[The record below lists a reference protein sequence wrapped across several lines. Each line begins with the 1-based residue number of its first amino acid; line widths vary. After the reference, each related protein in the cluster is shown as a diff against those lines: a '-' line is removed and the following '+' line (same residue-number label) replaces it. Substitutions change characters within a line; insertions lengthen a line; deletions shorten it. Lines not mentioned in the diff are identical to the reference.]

1 MPACGVTRT
10 VETNGPCGCSVPGCA
25 TGAMPP
31 GPPSA
36 SSPRVAG
43 VDQAHICRIERGQRR
58 PSGIPL
64 ARLVI
69 ALDWLSTG
77 QGRGG
82 PWSRLDAAT
91 PSPAARWGEGRP
103 PAVVGREPPTA
114 SAFPDPGHVLDVL
127 LGPLPPADAIA
138 DSGPGLS
145 TEPVVR
151 PAA

>member
-1 MPACGVTRT
+1 MWRHPDGRDEWAMRMLGAWLRDWRH
-10 VETNGPCGCSVPGCA
+10 A
-25 TGAMPP
+25 TGATQRQL
-31 GPPSA
+31 A
-36 SSPRVAG
+36 RVAG

-82 PWSRLDAAT
+82 PWSRLDAAI
-91 PSPAARWGEGRP
+91 PSHAARWGEGRP